1 MRKAWMLHKIMTLA
15 SPLLSRDNV
24 NAQETKEILWVLTHR
39 WSCQRLSS
47 NQLGRAKTIQEVTE
61 LGV

>member
-24 NAQETKEILWVLTHR
+24 NALYEEILWVLTHR

-61 LGV
+61 LGI